1 MNPYPKKL
9 DINWCSEAELLALG
23 GVGPELAAAIV
34 LRRPYGSVLGLR
46 SVPGVSAKLYEEL
59 RVSLHVEHRPPA
71 AKLELNAVS
80 LRELL
85 LVPAMNADVAER
97 ILLLR
102 PFASVADLKWLPE
115 VSSEQFTIFC
125 DWFVVTLNAAGDA
138 GLDAGGAAHAG
149 NIAVRA
155 GTVEAAGADAT
166 QADTELATGTA
177 DDSDD
182 EPGLVDEEGGEPD
195 AAADDD
201 ADDVDDDDADD
212 EADDDSD

>member
-23 GVGPELAAAIV
+23 GVGPELAAAIM

-46 SVPGVSAKLYEEL
+46 SVPGVSAKLYEAL
-59 RVSLHVEHRPPA
+59 RVSLHVEHGPPS

-155 GTVEAAGADAT
+155 GTVEAAGADARH
-166 QADTELATGTA
+166 ADTELATH
-177 DDSDD
+177 
-182 EPGLVDEEGGEPD
+182 V
-195 AAADDD
+195 
-201 ADDVDDDDADD
+201 VRRCV
-212 EADDDSD
+212 